1 MRYMLWTRWYTSEM
15 LCPYSSC
22 LSITQN
28 HCSCIW
34 SGVYEDLQL
43 YANVN
48 IYSALRQKKRFFKSL
63 LSYSSCSLS
72 ASCIYMFPLTRAFIV
87 PTNTEFLLQTLQR
100 KQCGKKFVIRCNRL
114 IRTKA
119 PNCRVN
125 MIQSDTKVSLRT
137 WTNRIN
143 EGLVFVL

>member
-1 MRYMLWTRWYTSEM
+1 
-15 LCPYSSC
+15 
-22 LSITQN
+22 
-28 HCSCIW
+28 
-34 SGVYEDLQL
+34 
-43 YANVN
+43 
-48 IYSALRQKKRFFKSL
+48 
-63 LSYSSCSLS
+63 
-72 ASCIYMFPLTRAFIV
+72 MFPLTHAFIV

-100 KQCGKKFVIRCNRL
+100 QQCGKKFVIRCNRL